1 MTVYEK
7 RSIIRLKVWVFAFV
21 SILILKTVFDLH
33 YNQNIY
39 LIFTSHFTVVYYKC
53 FWFKKNKKKKT
64 FPLRS
69 VLFFFLQFQPASRE
83 MCSACLKP
91 VYQMEKITADK
102 YFFHK
107 ACFCCKHCKKK
118 LSMYS
123 YAPLN
128 GEFYCIFHYQQ
139 LFRRKGNYDEGFGH
153 AQHKDRWLL
162 KNAADLVHDESEA

>member
-7 RSIIRLKVWVFAFV
+7 RSIIRLKVCVFAFV

-53 FWFKKNKKKKT
+53 FWFKKNKKNKT

-118 LSMYS
+118 L
-123 YAPLN
+123 
-128 GEFYCIFHYQQ
+128 
-139 LFRRKGNYDEGFGH
+139 
-153 AQHKDRWLL
+153 RWDVGLIQ
-162 KNAADLVHDESEA
+162 KTCNINQ

>member
-118 LSMYS
+118 L
-123 YAPLN
+123 
-128 GEFYCIFHYQQ
+128 
-139 LFRRKGNYDEGFGH
+139 
-153 AQHKDRWLL
+153 RWDVGLIQ
-162 KNAADLVHDESEA
+162 KTCNINQ

>member
-7 RSIIRLKVWVFAFV
+7 RSIIRLKVCVFAFV

-53 FWFKKNKKKKT
+53 FWFKKKKKKT

-118 LSMYS
+118 L
-123 YAPLN
+123 
-128 GEFYCIFHYQQ
+128 
-139 LFRRKGNYDEGFGH
+139 
-153 AQHKDRWLL
+153 RWDVGLIQ
-162 KNAADLVHDESEA
+162 KTCNINQ